1 MIDSRQIEGEMEEEK
16 REEVQRVTVEMKHGD
31 DRTQTVLLT
40 AGTALLIAWL
50 KRAVMVCL
58 VEQWRAWVFLA
69 LNLVLLAIVFTSARS
84 SATASEDEET
94 KESSDNTNNTNT
106 NTNTNSNVEVA
117 EKEMKKRRKQCRP
130 SGVAEVGN
138 ELRSS
143 SEEAERVNE
152 EAAADADTRGLSK
165 EELNER
171 VEAFITMFRQHLV
184 LDARRGRS

>member
-1 MIDSRQIEGEMEEEK
+1 MEEAK
-16 REEVQRVTVEMKHGD
+16 REEVQRVTVELKHGD
-31 DRTQTVLLT
+31 DRTHTVLFA

-84 SATASEDEET
+84 STTTSEDEET
-94 KESSDNTNNTNT
+94 NESSDNSSSSNNN
-106 NTNTNSNVEVA
+106 NSNAEVVEA
-117 EKEMKKRRKQCRP
+117 ERKKRRRQCRR
-130 SGVAEVGN
+130 SGAAEVGN
-138 ELRSS
+138 KHGDCGHKTYRRRSS
-143 SEEAERVNE
+143 RVEAERVDE
-152 EAAADADTRGLSK
+152 GVDAENRGLSK

>member
-1 MIDSRQIEGEMEEEK
+1 MEETK
-16 REEVQRVTVEMKHGD
+16 REEVQRVTVELKHGD
-31 DRTQTVLLT
+31 DRTHTVLFA

-84 SATASEDEET
+84 STAAAATSEDEET
-94 KESSDNTNNTNT
+94 NESSDNSSSSNNN
-106 NTNTNSNVEVA
+106 NNSNAEVVEA
-117 EKEMKKRRKQCRP
+117 ERKKRRRQCRR
-130 SGVAEVGN
+130 SGAAEMEN
-138 ELRSS
+138 EHGDCGHKTYRRRSS
-143 SEEAERVNE
+143 RVEAERVDEGVDE
-152 EAAADADTRGLSK
+152 ENRGLSK